1 MVKPVIGITP
11 DFNPGN
17 RADMGGK
24 EPTYFLRARY
34 LQAIQ
39 DAGGVPMVLP
49 LIRGLSQQKFLL
61 QRLDGLLVTGSGSDL
76 APELYGE
83 KQRYAF
89 RRMSEERAQLELG
102 LSKLA
107 FRQGLPTLGICGGM
121 QSMIVALGGTLIQD
135 IPSQVGTTIQHRPTT
150 SATKTAHRINI
161 QPHSLLRRIAKK
173 SSLPVNSSHH
183 QSIKSLPS
191 SLQVTAVA
199 PDGVIEAIEA
209 SHHPFWL
216 GVQWHPEYL
225 YMKDAIQMRLFVALI
240 KAAKI
245 FSTRRR
251 HGEVD
256 LPAPN
261 VESRNRKLQMPKA

>member
-1 MVKPVIGITP
+1 MVKPIIGITP

-17 RADMGGK
+17 REDMGGK

-39 DAGGVPMVLP
+39 DAGGVPIVLP
-49 LIRGLSQQKFLL
+49 LVRGLTQQEFLL

-83 KQRYAF
+83 RQRYSF

-107 FRQGLPTLGICGGM
+107 FGNRLPTLGICGGM
-121 QSMIVALGGTLIQD
+121 QSMNVALGGTLIQD
-135 IPSQVGTTIQHRPTT
+135 IPSQLVTKIQHRPTK
-150 SATKTAHRINI
+150 SATKTAHLIHIEPN
-161 QPHSLLRRIAKK
+161 SLLRRIAKR
-173 SSLPVNSSHH
+173 SSFPVNSSHH
-183 QSIKSLPS
+183 QSVKSVPS
-191 SLQVTAVA
+191 SLQATAVA

-209 SHHPFWL
+209 STHPFWL

-225 YMKDAIQMRLFVALI
+225 YRKDTIQKRLFLALI
-240 KAAKI
+240 KAAKQ
-245 FSTRRR
+245 FAA
-251 HGEVD
+251 G
-256 LPAPN
+256 
-261 VESRNRKLQMPKA
+261 RK